1 MISEWRD
8 KEAEKIWN
16 MKFSSKLPHDI
27 QKAARRKLVMINAA
41 VSINDLRVPPSN
53 HLEALKGD
61 RQGQYSIRI
70 NDRYRICFYWNDGSP
85 IIDSILD
92 YH

>member
-8 KEAEKIWN
+8 KVAEKIWN

-85 IIDSILD
+85 IIDSILA